1 MTSYQDIYLS
11 IFFFRFFQ
19 RIAVSSCLFRQKNF
33 ENKFLFVTKL
43 NNKSVEKSTV
53 PCYYSK
59 RNELEKKKRQ
69 WDLYL
74 STIVIFPAFLSIKC
88 SFIPYVHWISFH
100 LLSCCKKTEN
110 KRMQPCNRIYY
121 VTKIFFVQFLFEM
134 WLLSNSAFGMM
145 YIEHRPG
152 ASCAW
157 PMYLL
162 NVSWYLLKAAIFS
175 LMCFS
180 FFVVQFYKLL
190 VHDFPIKLPTI
201 YHKHAMDH
209 LKELSNCV

>member
-100 LLSCCKKTEN
+100 LLSCCKKQKIKECSRVTEYIMSL
-110 KRMQPCNRIYY
+110 KS
-121 VTKIFFVQFLFEM
+121 FLFNFFLKCGYFLTVHLV
-134 WLLSNSAFGMM
+134 WCISNIA
-145 YIEHRPG
+145 
-152 ASCAW
+152 
-157 PMYLL
+157 
-162 NVSWYLLKAAIFS
+162 
-175 LMCFS
+175 
-180 FFVVQFYKLL
+180 L
-190 VHDFPIKLPTI
+190 VLRVRDLCI
-201 YHKHAMDH
+201 
-209 LKELSNCV
+209 C